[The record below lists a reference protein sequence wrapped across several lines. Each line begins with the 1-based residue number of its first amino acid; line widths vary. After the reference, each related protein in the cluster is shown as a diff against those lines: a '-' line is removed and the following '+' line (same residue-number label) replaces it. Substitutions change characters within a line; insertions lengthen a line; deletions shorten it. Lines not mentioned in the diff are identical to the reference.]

1 MASPRI
7 ILPLLALLIATP
19 LAAGGTIEGVVTF
32 PQKGGSEGRL
42 RLRYAGQTGA
52 KQQDEAPAPS
62 PAVVFVEDVAG
73 QWPAPADHPK
83 MLQKGL
89 AFVPRVLPLLVGTTV
104 DFPNEDSLQHNVFSY
119 SATKRFDLGR
129 YRTGE
134 SRPVTFEQAGLVR
147 VYCEIHA
154 HMKGF
159 ILVLKNPF
167 YALVGEDGAFR
178 IEGLPAGKYK
188 VTAWQEE
195 HEPVVM
201 EVEVKDGDPTKQ
213 DFQLAGPPAR
223 TAPVAVP
230 GPSPCCASDDD
241 VLAPPRMAI
250 EPLPGTDP
258 SRGGDG
264 CRR

>member
-1 MASPRI
+1 MTPPRF
-7 ILPLLALLIATP
+7 ILPLIALLIASP
-19 LAAGGTIEGVVTF
+19 LIAGGTVEGVVAF

-42 RLRYAGQTGA
+42 RLRYAGQSGA
-52 KQQDEAPAPS
+52 KQQGEAPAPS

-73 QWPAPADHPK
+73 EWPAPGDHAK

-89 AFVPRVLPLLVGTTV
+89 AFVPRVLPILVGTTV

-167 YALVGEDGAFR
+167 YAIASEDGAFR

-195 HEPVVM
+195 HEPVVL
-201 EVEVKDGDPTKQ
+201 EVEVKEGDPTKQ
-213 DFQLAGPPAR
+213 DFQLAGLPVPTGPA
-223 TAPVAVP
+223 APVK
-230 GPSPCCASDDD
+230 PSPCCAPDAPA
-241 VLAPPRMAI
+241 LAPPAMEI